1 MMTTQAVTRGRIRIR
16 KSAGERAFEICN
28 GAFLTLLALLC
39 LAPFIHIAAVSFSS
53 SQAATAGRVAFWPVD
68 LSMNSYQYAM
78 QNPIFISAFGVTI
91 RRVLL
96 GVTVD
101 TILVILAAYPLSKT
115 NRDMPGRT
123 VFAWVFVVT
132 MFIGG
137 GMIPGYLVVNATKL
151 RNTLWALVLPGAVK
165 PFYITILLNFFR
177 QTPKD
182 LEESALIDGA
192 PQPKILWYIYLPLA
206 LPALATLTIFDT
218 VGHWN
223 AWFDGLIYMDKQVR
237 QPLQTY
243 LRGVIIQPDFTLLS
257 QQQIELMSKISSKT
271 YQAAQIM
278 IATVPV
284 LIIYPFLQ
292 KYFVKGLTLGSL
304 KG

>member
-1 MMTTQAVTRGRIRIR
+1 MTMQASARKHIKIR
-16 KSAGERAFEICN
+16 KN
-28 GAFLTLLALLC
+28 GAERTFDIVNYTILSILALSC
-39 LAPFIHIAAVSFSS
+39 LAPFVHIAALSISS
-53 SQAATAGRVAFWPVD
+53 SNAATAGRVAFWPVE
-68 LSMNSYQYAM
+68 LAFNSYEYAM
-78 QNPIFISAFGVTI
+78 QNPIFISAFGVTV

-96 GVTVD
+96 GVAFD

-115 NRDMPGRT
+115 NRALPGRT
-123 VFAWVFVVT
+123 VLAWIFVVT
-132 MFIGG
+132 MFVGG

-151 RNTLWALVLPGAVK
+151 RNTLWALVIPGAVK
-165 PFYITILLNFFR
+165 PFNITILLNFFR

-192 PQPKILWYIYLPLA
+192 SQPKILWYIYLPLA

-223 AWFDGLIYMDKQVR
+223 AWFDGLIYMDKQLN

-243 LRGVIIQPDFTLLS
+243 LRGVIIQPDFSLIS

>member
-1 MMTTQAVTRGRIRIR
+1 MTVEPTASARRGIR

-28 GAFLTLLALLC
+28 GAILSLLALLC
-39 LAPFIHIAAVSFSS
+39 LAPFVHILAVSLSS
-53 SQAATAGRVAFWPVD
+53 SQAATAGRVGFWPVD
-68 LSMNSYQYAM
+68 LSLNSYQYAT
-78 QNPIFISAFGVTI
+78 QNPVFISAFGVTV

-96 GVTVD
+96 GVSVD
-101 TILVILAAYPLSKT
+101 TLLVTLAAYPLSKT
-115 NRDMPGRT
+115 NREMPGRT
-123 VFAWVFVVT
+123 ILAWIFVTT
-132 MFIGG
+132 MFVGG
-137 GMIPGYLVVNATKL
+137 GMIPSYLVVNATGL
-151 RNTLWALVLPGAVK
+151 RNTLWALVIPGAVK
-165 PFYITILLNFFR
+165 PFNMTILLNFFR

-223 AWFDGLIYMDKQVR
+223 EWFSGLIYMDKQVN

-243 LRGVIIQPDFTLLS
+243 LRGVIIQPDFTLLN

-278 IATVPV
+278 IATTPV
-284 LIIYPFLQ
+284 LAIYPFLQ
-292 KYFVKGLTLGSL
+292 KYFIKGLTLGSL

>member
-1 MMTTQAVTRGRIRIR
+1 MTTRAGVKARIKIR
-16 KSAGERAFEICN
+16 KNAGERAFEICN
-28 GAFLTLLALLC
+28 GAVLALLAALC
-39 LAPFIHIAAVSFSS
+39 LAPFAHILAVSFSS

-68 LSMNSYQYAM
+68 LSLNSYQYAM
-78 QNPIFISAFGVTI
+78 QNPIFISAFGVTV

-96 GVTVD
+96 GVAVD
-101 TILVILAAYPLSKT
+101 TTLVVLAAYPLSKT
-115 NRDMPGRT
+115 NREMPGRT
-123 VFAWVFVVT
+123 IFAWVFVTT
-132 MFIGG
+132 MFISG
-137 GMIPGYLVVNATKL
+137 GMIPSYLVVNATKL
-151 RNTLWALVLPGAVK
+151 RNTLWALILPSAVK
-165 PFYITILLNFFR
+165 PFNMTILLNFFR

-223 AWFDGLIYMDKQVR
+223 EWFGGLIYMDKQIN

-243 LRGVIIQPDFTLLS
+243 LRGVIIQPDFTLLN

-278 IATVPV
+278 IATAPV
-284 LIIYPFLQ
+284 LVIYPFLQ
-292 KYFVKGLTLGSL
+292 KYFIKGLTLGSL